1 MASLAAH
8 PLGTFRPAQAQ
19 HTYAHPAAEVARL
32 HDRGLLHRLADGYYV
47 VVPQAMVGRGW
58 MPGLETAAAGIA
70 SAIYGPGEIVVM
82 GVSAAR
88 LHGAIPRALATATV
102 AVPAQHRPIALS
114 DRTAVVRFVKRNTQ
128 VVDAERWDTEL
139 GSTLLTTPE
148 QTILDLAHRP
158 ELGNAE
164 IDVPNAVAALYE
176 RSDKDRLQALATEQR
191 RIASL
196 KRARV
201 GWPVVVKIGVTP
213 GEPSKCRCGG
223 VAG

>member
-1 MASLAAH
+1 MARKHSTAVPASLASH
-8 PLGTFRPAQAQ
+8 PLGTFRPAQAK

-32 HDRGLLHRLADGYYV
+32 HERGLLHRLADGYYV
-47 VVPQAMVGRGW
+47 VVPQDMAGSSW

-70 SAIYGPGEIVVM
+70 SAIYGPDNILVM

-114 DRTAVVRFVKRNTQ
+114 DRAAVVRFVKRNTQ
-128 VVDAERWDTEL
+128 GLDAERYDTEL
-139 GSTLLTTPE
+139 GSTLVTTPE

-158 ELGNAE
+158 DLGDAE
-164 IDVPNAVAALYE
+164 VDVPTAVAALYE

-196 KRARV
+196 RRAETWARQ
-201 GWPVVVKIGVTP
+201 
-213 GEPSKCRCGG
+213 
-223 VAG
+223 

>member
-1 MASLAAH
+1 M
-8 PLGTFRPAQAQ
+8 
-19 HTYAHPAAEVARL
+19 ARL